1 MKRGSLLL
9 LGALVPLLSGCMSES
24 TVPREQCQ
32 AAVIPEVTG
41 DTVRSPSGLKYINVQ
56 FGDSASAVA
65 ANSDTVGVHY
75 NGYLPAGRLF
85 DSTLGRG
92 PAEFPLNMVITGFAE
107 GVRGMHVGGVRRLIV
122 PPGLAYGSSA
132 NGCIPGNATLI
143 FDVELLYVK
152 KSLGSSLP

>member
-1 MKRGSLLL
+1 
-9 LGALVPLLSGCMSES
+9 MSES

-32 AAVIPEVTG
+32 AAVIPDVTG

-75 NGYLPAGRLF
+75 NGYLPAGRIF
-85 DSTLGRG
+85 DTTLGRG

-107 GVRGMHVGGVRRLIV
+107 GVRGMHVGGVRRLII
-122 PPGLAYGSSA
+122 PPNLGYANAPPRGS
-132 NGCIPGNATLI
+132 CIPGNATLI